1 MVKKRWGRDF
11 LSGGVSRAQRGPATM
26 IQSCTQ
32 DRHGVLSNS
41 HISGNNSSEV
51 NTDRLDRLTDKQ
63 RECLR
68 LVYAHMSSKEIAQ
81 QLGVEPGTVDQYVK
95 GAIRI
100 LGVSDRRAAARMLA
114 EHEGGAAVPGA
125 VILQD
130 EQAPFD
136 ATPMRRE
143 PLLPLPLEGLRPTY
157 VSWTKRLVWIVTIAI
172 GVALAFLILIASAE
186 ALTRLIQS

>member
-1 MVKKRWGRDF
+1 MTV
-11 LSGGVSRAQRGPATM
+11 

-32 DRHGVLSNS
+32 GRHGVLSNS
-41 HISGNNSSEV
+41 QISGNNSSEV
-51 NTDRLDRLTDKQ
+51 NTDRLARLSDKQ

-100 LGVSDRRAAARMLA
+100 LGVNDRKTAARMLA
-114 EHEGGAAVPGA
+114 EHEGGEVPTPPGLR
-125 VILQD
+125 LQD
-130 EQAPFD
+130 EQAPFN
-136 ATPMRRE
+136 TTTLRRE

-157 VSWTKRLVWIVTIAI
+157 VGWTKRLVWIVTIAI
-172 GVALAFLILIASAE
+172 GVALAFLILIAAAE
-186 ALTRLIQS
+186 ALTRLIQG